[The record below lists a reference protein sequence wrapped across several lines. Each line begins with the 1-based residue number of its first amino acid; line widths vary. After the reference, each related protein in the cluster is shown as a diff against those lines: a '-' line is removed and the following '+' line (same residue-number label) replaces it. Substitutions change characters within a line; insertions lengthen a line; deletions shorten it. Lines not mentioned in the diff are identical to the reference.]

1 MTHNLLTGQLVRLA
15 AQNPETDPALYA
27 QWTADSEYLRF
38 LDSDP
43 ARPKRSGP
51 FKEHIEK
58 GFEREYNFAFAVR
71 TLADDRLIGFV
82 SLWLWSWEHANGGVG
97 IGMGDPDYRGKGY
110 GTDAMRVALRYA
122 FNELNLERVT
132 LQAAAHNARGIR
144 SYQKSGFELIGHERE
159 WDLRDG
165 ERHGIVTMT
174 VTRANWTN
182 TLGDT
187 LLPYI
192 HDLTRQRTDTD

>member
-1 MTHNLLTGQLVRLA
+1 MTPNLFIGEKVRLA

-38 LDSDP
+38 LDTDP
-43 ARPKRSGP
+43 ARPTPARAY
-51 FKEHIEK
+51 KEMIEK
-58 GFEREYNFAFAVR
+58 RLDREYNFAFAVR

-82 SLWLWSWEHANGGVG
+82 ALWLWSWPDAHGGVG

-110 GTDAMRVALRYA
+110 GTDAMRLILRFA
-122 FNELNLERVT
+122 FNEINLERVT
-132 LQAAAHNARGIR
+132 LQAVGHNARAIR
-144 SYQKSGFELIGHERE
+144 SYEKAGFELVGAERE

-165 ERHGIVTMT
+165 QRNSVVTMT
-174 VTRANWTN
+174 IRREAWQNS
-182 TLGDT
+182 LGNT

-192 HDLTRQRTDTD
+192 NSLA

>member
-1 MTHNLLTGQLVRLA
+1 MTPNLFIGEKVRLA

-38 LDSDP
+38 LDTDP
-43 ARPKRSGP
+43 ARPGRASA
-51 FKEHIEK
+51 FKENIEK
-58 GFEREYNFAFAVR
+58 GFEREYNFGFAVR

-82 SLWLWSWEHANGGVG
+82 ALWLWSWPDAHGGVG

-110 GTDAMRVALRYA
+110 GTDAMRLILRFA
-122 FNELNLERVT
+122 FNEINLERVT
-132 LQAAAHNARGIR
+132 LQAVGHNARAIR
-144 SYQKSGFELIGHERE
+144 SYEKAGFELVGAERE

-165 ERHGIVTMT
+165 QRNSVVTMT
-174 VTRANWTN
+174 IRRDAWQNS
-182 TLGDT
+182 LGNT

-192 HDLTRQRTDTD
+192 NSLA

>member
-1 MTHNLLTGQLVRLA
+1 MTPNLFIGEKVRLA

-38 LDSDP
+38 LDTDP
-43 ARPKRSGP
+43 ARPTRARAY
-51 FKEHIEK
+51 KEMIEK
-58 GFEREYNFAFAVR
+58 RLDREYNFAFAVR

-82 SLWLWSWEHANGGVG
+82 ALWLWSWPDAHGGVG

-110 GTDAMRVALRYA
+110 GTDAMRLILRFA
-122 FNELNLERVT
+122 FNEINLERVT
-132 LQAAAHNARGIR
+132 LQAVGHNARAIR
-144 SYQKSGFELIGHERE
+144 SYEKAGFELLGAERE

-165 ERHGIVTMT
+165 QRNSVVTMT
-174 VTRANWTN
+174 IRREAWQNS
-182 TLGDT
+182 LGNT

-192 HDLTRQRTDTD
+192 NSLA